1 MYPLEDGQLF
11 PRNQWWVAAQ
21 SGEVGRTL
29 LARTLL
35 EEELVFYRKANGEP
49 VALAGR
55 CPHRLF
61 PLVNGKLMGDDVAC
75 GYHGFVFGGDGR
87 CVHIPTQDKVPTS
100 MRVRQYPVAE
110 HMGWVWVWMGDPTLA
125 DPALLPRPACAGP
138 GWLFWHG
145 ITTHIKARYTLLLDN
160 LFDLTHVAYVHASVF
175 NFPEGEDPP
184 GFDAPLSLRVEGDHL
199 FAARP
204 LCGVPYDDY
213 ATLQFGPGQ
222 GTMDLDSPSDYHGP
236 ALIVTGT
243 VHRLHDE
250 KAGSLAI
257 MHPDGQRGGALRVF
271 HGVTPETRSSTHYFS
286 AFSRDYRLD
295 DEAFSQQF
303 AQIDRGIRQ
312 EDIDALEAIEPAAAR
327 ATTAQEQSGLQ
338 DAAGIRVRRM
348 LSQQIARETAV
359 LRPGGQPRP

>member
-1 MYPLEDGQLF
+1 MGLDG
-11 PRNQWWVAAQ
+11 R
-21 SGEVGRTL
+21 SH
-29 LARTLL
+29 
-35 EEELVFYRKANGEP
+35 
-49 VALAGR
+49 AGR
-55 CPHRLF
+55 SGAASSSGLRR
-61 PLVNGKLMGDDVAC
+61 A
-75 GYHGFVFGGDGR
+75 
-87 CVHIPTQDKVPTS
+87 
-100 MRVRQYPVAE
+100 
-110 HMGWVWVWMGDPTLA
+110 
-125 DPALLPRPACAGP
+125 

-271 HGVTPETRSSTHYFS
+271 HGVTPG
-286 AFSRDYRLD
+286 DPLL
-295 DEAFSQQF
+295 
-303 AQIDRGIRQ
+303 
-312 EDIDALEAIEPAAAR
+312 DAL
-327 ATTAQEQSGLQ
+327 LL
-338 DAAGIRVRRM
+338 RV
-348 LSQQIARETAV
+348 LA
-359 LRPGGQPRP
+359 